1 MLSGSAKQLTSV
13 VHTRTDRQRG
23 KFGRVCCLLY
33 NRTCPLFTVRVFWI
47 RISPPTEFSC
57 ANLGSPGKKKRAG
70 TRSNTPRFAPRFSGN
85 QGQQRGGVTPAPRR
99 TSKTEDEDQKGRDK
113 SERPNARINTTT
125 PPTRQKVCNVAPKRK
140 QKRKDTDKTV
150 Q

>member
-1 MLSGSAKQLTSV
+1 VEVVEERVERVDGLTFWGVFVAFSSM
-13 VHTRTDRQRG
+13 TED
-23 KFGRVCCLLY
+23 
-33 NRTCPLFTVRVFWI
+33 VRKVGVAFD
-47 RISPPTEFSC
+47 EV
-57 ANLGSPGKKKRAG
+57 
-70 TRSNTPRFAPRFSGN
+70 FAPRFSGN

>member
-57 ANLGSPGKKKRAG
+57 ADLGLPGWLWLIALEEATKIN
-70 TRSNTPRFAPRFSGN
+70 SSLFDC
-85 QGQQRGGVTPAPRR
+85 GGL
-99 TSKTEDEDQKGRDK
+99 
-113 SERPNARINTTT
+113 
-125 PPTRQKVCNVAPKRK
+125 
-140 QKRKDTDKTV
+140 
-150 Q
+150 